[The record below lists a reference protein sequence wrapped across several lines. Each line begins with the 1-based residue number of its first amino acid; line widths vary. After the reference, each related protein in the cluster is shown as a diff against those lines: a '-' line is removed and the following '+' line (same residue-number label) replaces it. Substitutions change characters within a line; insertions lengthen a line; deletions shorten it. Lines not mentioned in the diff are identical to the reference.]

1 MENTT
6 GIPKSA
12 LDFKG
17 YGELKARAG
26 AKDAKATKEVAQQF
40 EAMFISD
47 SHSKNDIILTINE
60 LKKAFKS
67 LGLY

>member
-1 MENTT
+1 M
-6 GIPKSA
+6 IPPS
-12 LDFKG
+12 
-17 YGELKARAG
+17 
-26 AKDAKATKEVAQQF
+26 QF